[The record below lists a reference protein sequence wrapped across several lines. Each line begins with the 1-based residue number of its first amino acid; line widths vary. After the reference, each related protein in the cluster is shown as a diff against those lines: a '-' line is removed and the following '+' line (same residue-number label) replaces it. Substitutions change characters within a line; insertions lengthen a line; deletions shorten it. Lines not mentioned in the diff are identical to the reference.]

1 MVYRVCFA
9 YWFCLVSSQWLQELT
24 LVYCAIEYDFDIFW
38 QTENKENIMMEKDDE
53 SDAKKNMNA
62 TYDAHVNP
70 LNWGPSYL
78 LSNLIDVF
86 FFSGANVKIARMHK

>member
-1 MVYRVCFA
+1 
-9 YWFCLVSSQWLQELT
+9 
-24 LVYCAIEYDFDIFW
+24 
-38 QTENKENIMMEKDDE
+38 MEKDDE

-70 LNWGPSYL
+70 LNWRPSYL